1 MKDSNRSDAER
12 AKYFNEIFGSKEPK
26 EDEEYGEGFDI
37 SLKEFVKDVLP
48 EDKVKAAKQII
59 EKCKPAIEEFRNAAE
74 KILKSSQMRPVYN
87 KLLEIQE
94 KYNKKIELMRPVKE
108 TSKKVGKQI
117 DATLKEEYIKIEKF
131 EKKHQSD
138 IQSEDLEGAVL
149 FRNSI
154 AAGKVL
160 FGRLSV
166 RLAKTPYTL
175 AARYQALKGD
185 TKKQN
190 QMLMKGSMAARRV
203 IKNIQAENR
212 RYAKETGKRIKTF
225 NAVDDYTTHYK
236 EREDRV
242 EEIDRKN
249 TEYYEATKTADPKK
263 RSICRAAINK
273 VNSRTYRGNKLAETI
288 ENLGNGLARTSAI
301 IGQHRLAEIVA
312 EKTISVSDDVIKK
325 VAQKNVETLTK
336 ADPNRKQTTKERLG
350 AIAQNLGGDIWETA
364 QIARRE
370 FKFRE
375 KRAVNAKKARTIFS
389 EAGKEIGEEF
399 SESWKETR
407 DVFKDLVSEM
417 ESKRAES
424 KMQRKYTREKAES
437 KPLVLLKTNARRVN
451 DLIRPQLLRVQNVA
465 AQIDI
470 AMNPEKN
477 RRKNNKEKESGD
489 RTHE

>member
-1 MKDSNRSDAER
+1 MKDSNKSDAER
-12 AKYFNEIFGSKEPK
+12 AKYFNEIFGSKEKK
-26 EDEEYGEGFDI
+26 EEEYGEGFDI
-37 SLKEFVKDVLP
+37 SFKEFVKDVLP
-48 EDKVKAAKQII
+48 EDKVKAAKKII
-59 EKCKPAIEEFRNAAE
+59 EKCKPAVEEIRNVTE

-87 KLLEIQE
+87 KLLEIQNA
-94 KYNKKIELMRPVKE
+94 YNKKIELMRPVKE
-108 TSKKVGKQI
+108 TSEKVGKQI
-117 DATLKEEYIKIEKF
+117 DKTLKEEYIKIEKF
-131 EKKHQSD
+131 EEKYRDD
-138 IQSEDLEGAVL
+138 IQSSDLEGAVFL
-149 FRNSI
+149 RNSI
-154 AAGKVL
+154 AAGKIL
-160 FGRLSV
+160 FGRISV
-166 RLAKTPYTL
+166 RLAKAPYTL

-190 QMLMKGSMAARRV
+190 QMLMKGSMAARKV

-225 NAVDDYTTHYK
+225 NNVDEYTTNYK

-263 RSICRAAINK
+263 RSIYRAAINE

-301 IGQHRLAEIVA
+301 IGQHKLAGIVA
-312 EKTISVSDDVIKK
+312 DKAVSISEDVIKK
-325 VAQKNVETLTK
+325 VAQKNAETLTK

-375 KRAVNAKKARTIFS
+375 KRTVNAKKARTIFS
-389 EAGKEIGEEF
+389 EAGKEVAEEL

-424 KMQRKYTREKAES
+424 KMQRKYTRENAES

-470 AMNPEKN
+470 SMNPEKN
-477 RRKNNKEKESGD
+477 RRKNKNKEKESGD